1 MTMDLEHVF
10 TYHAMLKPPVDFGA
24 GPFGHRMFF
33 EATEGKVSGPRLNGT
48 VLPGGGDWAVM
59 GADGYVRLD
68 VRAQL
73 QTDDGAAIYA
83 VYGGVIEFNDAMQQ
97 ALGTGAETSFE
108 DQYFRTAPRFETG
121 DERYRW
127 LTQGVFVARGRA
139 YAGLGV
145 EYEVYRVG

>member
-1 MTMDLEHVF
+1 
-10 TYHAMLKPPVDFGA
+10 MLPPRCLLHPNAA
-24 GPFGHRMFF
+24 GR
-33 EATEGKVSGPRLNGT
+33 V
-48 VLPGGGDWAVM
+48 
-59 GADGYVRLD
+59 Y
-68 VRAQL
+68 
-73 QTDDGAAIYA
+73 AA
-83 VYGGVIEFNDAMQQ
+83 YGGVIEFNDAMQQ

-127 LTQGVFVARGRA
+127 VTQGVFVARGRA